1 MIIGGITMTIYNK
14 SPDSLLQ
21 NLKFA
26 GCTDAVIQ
34 SFFDRQ
40 GSTKEQIGL
49 LCEFRKSV
57 LDDVHKHQ
65 KRLGCLDYLIYVLKS
80 PENGG

>member
-1 MIIGGITMTIYNK
+1 MNLYNNN
-14 SPDSLLQ
+14 PDNLLQ
-21 NLKFA
+21 NLKDA

-40 GSTKEQIGL
+40 GSTKEQICL
-49 LCEFRKSV
+49 LYEYRKSV
-57 LDDVHKHQ
+57 LDDVHKQQ
-65 KRLGCLDYLIYVLKS
+65 KRLDCLDYLIYTLKS